1 MTRLDTDGLLWL
13 DIRRLRTQ
21 GALQPGAISSTH
33 WTCRGEPSG
42 DIMHVMAQDGATLT
56 LHYRERR
63 RGDPW
68 RQVVEPIAIA
78 TTDQHFGG
86 VRRWFVCPGCGDRRG
101 VLWSA
106 GGLFRCRVCHRLA
119 YSSTREEPIDRAI
132 RHRER
137 IRARIGG
144 TGRGMDWLP
153 GDKPRGMRWAT
164 WARQMEQWR
173 DAEDRFEE
181 EFVVSVRQLARRV
194 GVLEDRLD

>member
-21 GALQPGAISSTH
+21 GALQPGAIGSSR

-42 DIMHVMAQDGATLT
+42 DIRHIMAPDGATLT
-56 LHYRERR
+56 LHYRVRSD
-63 RGDPW
+63 GGPW
-68 RQVVEPIAIA
+68 RQIVEPITIT

-101 VLWSA
+101 VLRSVA
-106 GGLFRCRVCHRLA
+106 GLFRCHVCHRLA

-137 IRARIGG
+137 VRARMGG

-164 WARQMEQWR
+164 WARLIDQWR
-173 DAEDRFEE
+173 DAEDRFND
-181 EFVVSVRQLARRV
+181 EFVISVRQLAQRI
-194 GVLEDRLD
+194 GVLDDRLD